1 VTRGRTVWIDQLE
14 PGELAALDPGRPPH
28 LPQHPDVLVVGGGML
43 GVATAAACQAA
54 GLGEVL
60 LIEAGRLGSGA
71 TGGAAGLITP
81 EPHDGTDLQPI
92 AELGRVSL
100 ARWRDLQA
108 SVPGGVGL
116 VEIDWLGLAPHPDG
130 FLDHLS
136 PAAERLDAAGVH
148 ELIPALSPAV
158 PGVLIRHQA
167 RVNPLR
173 AAGRLAAQLPHVAT
187 GCPAIAVQV
196 TRGRVQAVRT
206 PAGDISPG
214 AVVFATGLP
223 PRLDGLDGPDGRP
236 LDIPAGPVKGH
247 LAVTEPLPLALP
259 GAVAPLGTQLED
271 GSVLSGGTLDT
282 GDGTPDVRPEV
293 VESIRASVAASLP
306 SLSPVRLSHQWC
318 CWRPRHPDGLAV
330 IDQVP
335 GLANAWLTS
344 GHYRTGIM
352 MAPAAG
358 AALAGWIVSG
368 GPPPGLDPWLLR
380 QRFSP

>member
-1 VTRGRTVWIDQLE
+1 MTRGRTIWIDQLQ
-14 PGELAALDPGRPPH
+14 PGELAALDLGRPSQ
-28 LPQHPDVLVVGGGML
+28 LPQRPDVLVVGGGML
-43 GVATAAACQAA
+43 GVVTAVACQAA
-54 GLGEVL
+54 GLGQVL

-71 TGGAAGLITP
+71 TGGAAGLVTP

-92 AELGRVSL
+92 ADLGRVSL
-100 ARWRDLQA
+100 ARWLDLQA

-116 VEIDWLGLAPHPDG
+116 IEIDWLGLDPRPGAFG
-130 FLDHLS
+130 GTLS
-136 PAAERLDAAGVH
+136 PAAERLDATQVH
-148 ELIPALSPAV
+148 TLIPALHPAV
-158 PGVLIRHQA
+158 PGVLIRNQA

-173 AAGRLAAQLPHVAT
+173 AITRLAAQLPHKAT
-187 GCPAIAVQV
+187 GCPA
-196 TRGRVQAVRT
+196 TAVRLSNGRIATVAT

-223 PRLDGLDGPDGRP
+223 PRLDGLTGPDGHP
-236 LDIPAGPVKGH
+236 LDIPAGTVKGH
-247 LAVTEPLPLALP
+247 LAVTEPLPLTLP
-259 GAVAPLGTQLED
+259 GSVEMLGTQLED

-282 GDGTPDVRPEV
+282 GDSTPDVRPEV
-293 VESIRASVAASLP
+293 AESIRAGVAARLP
-306 SLSPVRLSHQWC
+306 SLNPVRLSHQWC

-330 IDQVP
+330 IDRVP

-358 AALAGWIVSG
+358 AALAGWIASG
-368 GPPPGLDPWLLR
+368 GPPPGLDPWLLS